1 MCARNP
7 ALCILANMLSLGFS
21 TASPA
26 LVFSP
31 CHALVVV
38 EFRLDLA
45 RPISAFPIA
54 KNQLK
59 SREIKKMCFR
69 VRIAGKGNV
78 DLEIISIT
86 IFPSVLAHTKRLSP
100 IGALGDNQEGHS
112 QGACYLD

>member
-26 LVFSP
+26 LV
-31 CHALVVV
+31 VV

-54 KNQLK
+54 KNQEK
-59 SREIKKMCFR
+59 TREIKKMCFR

-86 IFPSVLAHTKRLSP
+86 IFPSVLAHTRRLSP

-112 QGACYLD
+112 QGTCYLD